1 VQKFDF
7 VIIGSGVA
15 GLRAAIELSSH
26 GTVSV
31 ITKSKPDES
40 NTEYAQGGVAVAMS
54 DEDDISLH
62 YEDTLQAGDGFCDAE
77 AVRILV
83 EEGRERIQEL
93 IEWGTKFDR
102 EGPQLS
108 FTREAA
114 HSRDRVIHARGDST
128 GKEIVRS
135 LLQALQGRPGITL
148 LDYTFA
154 LDLITDRDSC
164 KGARFISER
173 SGRIDEVASQ
183 AVLVCTGGAG
193 QIYRDSTNPDIATG
207 DGPAMGFRAGAELVD
222 LEFFQFHPTALALS
236 GAPRFLLT
244 EALRG
249 EGGVLRNNSGERFM
263 RRYHPAGEL
272 APRDVVSRSIFT
284 EIGNTGGPVFL
295 DMTGKD
301 PEFLKSRFPQVYETC
316 LRFKLDLTKDRI
328 PVQPAAHYMMGGL
341 RTDLNGAC
349 SLKNLY
355 AAGECA
361 CTGVHGANRLASNSL
376 LEGLVFGARAARA
389 AVEGK
394 TFQSEVVGE
403 KTVNI
408 ISNATVPTREAT
420 RSLMTSHVGIVRNAS
435 DLKYAASRLGIG
447 PATADRQADEA
458 NNMSTLGYLIATA
471 ALLRQESRGAH
482 HRSDFPQRDDKHFR
496 RRIVLKLMRH
506 NQISIATVPVRGG
519 S

>member
-1 VQKFDF
+1 MQKFDF

-15 GLRAAIELSSH
+15 GLRAAIELSDH
-26 GTVSV
+26 GTVAL

-62 YEDTLQAGDGFCDAE
+62 YEDTIQAGDGFCDSE

-135 LLQALQGRPGITL
+135 LLQSLQGREKVTL

-154 LDLITDRDSC
+154 LDLTVERDNC
-164 KGARFISER
+164 KGVKFISER
-173 SGRIDEVASQ
+173 SGRIEEVQ
-183 AVLVCTGGAG
+183 CKAVLICTGGAG
-193 QIYRDSTNPDIATG
+193 QIYRDTTNPDIATG

-222 LEFFQFHPTALALS
+222 LEFFQFHPTALALA

-249 EGGVLRNNSGERFM
+249 EGGVLLNMSGERFM
-263 RRYHPAGEL
+263 PRYHPAGEL
-272 APRDVVSRSIFT
+272 APRDVVSRAIFT
-284 EIGNTGGPVFL
+284 ETAKTGAPVFL
-295 DMTGKD
+295 DMSGKD
-301 PEFLKSRFPQVYETC
+301 PAQLKNRFPRVYETC
-316 LRFKLDLTKDRI
+316 LRLGLDLTSDRI
-328 PVQPAAHYMMGGL
+328 PVQPAAHYMMGGI
-341 RTDLNGAC
+341 RTDLSGAC

-355 AAGECA
+355 AAGEAA

-389 AVEGK
+389 MLKGK
-394 TFQSEVVGE
+394 SFQSEAAGE

-408 ISNATVPTREAT
+408 ISNAAVPMREAT
-420 RSLMTSHVGIVRNAS
+420 RSLMTSHVGIVRNAP
-435 DLKYAASRLGIG
+435 DLKYAASRLGMG
-447 PATADRQADEA
+447 PAAADRPAAEA

-482 HRSDFPQRDDKHFR
+482 YRSDFAQRNDKQFR
-496 RRIVLKLMRH
+496 RRIILKLREY
-506 NQISIATVPVRGG
+506 NQIAIATVPVRGG
-519 S
+519 P